1 MFPEESI
8 LGNQLEV
15 NVRVGT
21 HDRKVVTLEDSIDYT
36 ILLEMVESAFRQP
49 VILLETAAQHWTKEV
64 KARFPKILYSK
75 ISVLKLNPPLPTRVE
90 QAEITIE
97 KYYEE

>member
-1 MFPEESI
+1 M

-15 NVRVGT
+15 HVRIGI
-21 HDRKVVTLEDSIDYT
+21 HDRRVVTLEDSIDYSV
-36 ILLEMVESAFRQP
+36 LLDMVLSAFQEP
-49 VILLETAAQHWTKEV
+49 VLLLETAAQHWTKEV

-75 ISVLKLNPPLPTRVE
+75 ISVFKLNPPLKARVDS
-90 QAEITIE
+90 AEITIE

>member
-1 MFPEESI
+1 M

-15 NVRVGT
+15 HVRIGV
-21 HDRKVVTLEDSIDYT
+21 HDRKVVTLEDSIDYS
-36 ILLEMVESAFRQP
+36 ILLEMVLSAFHEP
-49 VILLETAAQHWTKEV
+49 VLLLETAAQHWTKEV

-75 ISVLKLNPPLPTRVE
+75 ISVIKLHPPLKALVDS
-90 QAEITIE
+90 AEITIE